1 MFQLLQTE
9 KFITRVGKIKSVWR
23 SRNQILCFKHKS
35 KKDDRK
41 NKRPRRPIHAPNIRL
56 RISKKTEIENMGEEE
71 TIKEII
77 QNSEKLE
84 VGQSSDLRVQ
94 AMRKDVTKEHSSQLS
109 REGYVGV
116 SRYRAWAS
124 KELRPGKSMVCA
136 KGNCI
141 DSGSTTIC
149 LALASPTLF

>member
-1 MFQLLQTE
+1 
-9 KFITRVGKIKSVWR
+9 
-23 SRNQILCFKHKS
+23 
-35 KKDDRK
+35 
-41 NKRPRRPIHAPNIRL
+41 
-56 RISKKTEIENMGEEE
+56 MGEEE

-116 SRYRAWAS
+116 SRYRA
-124 KELRPGKSMVCA
+124 
-136 KGNCI
+136 
-141 DSGSTTIC
+141 
-149 LALASPTLF
+149 